1 MTNERMDAL
10 WLDAHHEISFTQL
23 AESSGAS
30 ADELRELV
38 EHGALAPTD
47 PRSTE
52 WTFTGNCV
60 VTVRTARRLRSEGK
74 AARLSH
80 SAAGAGASPAAK
92 RIVYRC
98 APLSG
103 RPWSSARAI
112 G

>member
-30 ADELRELV
+30 ADELCELV

-60 VTVRTARRLRSEGK
+60 VTVRTARRLRSDFDLDPHALALALAFVSRIGELE
-74 AARLSH
+74 AELRELRAQLPRRL
-80 SAAGAGASPAAK
+80 
-92 RIVYRC
+92 
-98 APLSG
+98 L
-103 RPWSSARAI
+103 
-112 G
+112 